1 MKTTILIGGAMLVVG
16 LGSWVIAQE
25 NMPAKPQQGEPVSEQ
40 KVTSQYS
47 YAIGLNIGRNFK
59 SEGTALDLETLLAGV
74 RDGLSGEK
82 PKYDDATCAQALQQ
96 LQQRQANAHVNKN
109 KEFLAQNRQAEGVKV
124 LPSGLQYKVLK
135 QGDGPTP
142 SLNDTVRAHYT
153 GRFIDGSVFDSSVE
167 SGKPFVTPVTRVIKG
182 WTEALTNMQVGSKW
196 LIVVPSEL
204 AYGETGMGPIPPDS
218 TLVFE
223 MELLGIE

>member
-1 MKTTILIGGAMLVVG
+1 MKSNLLIGGALLVVG

-25 NMPAKPQQGEPVSEQ
+25 NMPAKPQSGEPVNEQ
-40 KVTSQYS
+40 KTTSQYS

-59 SEGTALDLETLLAGV
+59 SEGTDLDIETLMAGV
-74 RDGLSGEK
+74 RDGLAGAD
-82 PKYDDATCAQALQQ
+82 PKFDDQTCAQALQH

-109 KEFLAQNRQAEGVKV
+109 KEYLVKNGQAEGVTT

-142 SLNDTVRAHYT
+142 TLKDTVKAHYT

-167 SGKPFVTPVTRVIKG
+167 SGKPFVTPVTRVISG
-182 WTEALTNMQVGSKW
+182 WTEALTNMKVGSKW

-204 AYGETGMGPIPPDS
+204 AYGESGRGPIPPHS
-218 TLVFE
+218 TLIFE
-223 MELLGIE
+223 MELLSIE